1 MGIKDN
7 AIVYMSG
14 KTWQYS
20 KGNRQTVILFVAMFV
35 IANLI
40 HALEP
45 LIIALIVNTIQAEG
59 ITQSNLNYLLLLT
72 SLVVARSIGFW
83 IFHGPARVMELKNS
97 FFVESQYKRFLLNGT
112 LHLPLEWHADHH
124 SGDTIDRINKASQAL
139 FEFSGEIFII
149 IENAV
154 RFATAYAALVY
165 FNLASSY
172 IVLIFTAIAVAAIH
186 LFDKTL
192 RKRWRTLSRAE
203 NRISAKIFD
212 VISNITTV
220 IILRVEHLLSKEIF
234 KSIIGP
240 FGFFTKTQKINET
253 KWFLVSTCAAGMMAG
268 VIGTYITSSFHSGSA
283 IMIGTIFALYQYVT
297 RISDIFYELAWRYSN
312 IVRNKT
318 RVENGEEIALNFK
331 KKGPAGRRL
340 QGTWQKLQINKLS
353 FSYQDK
359 QEGELHLDHISFSIQ
374 HGQKIALIGESGSGK
389 TTFLKLIRALYK
401 PRHAEV
407 MLDGKRVPQG
417 LDGISEEVTLLPQEP
432 ELFNTTIRNNIT
444 MGVSH
449 PDRMVKKFTDMAVFT
464 KIVERLHKGLDT
476 NILEKGV
483 NLSGGEKQRLAL
495 ARGLLA
501 AYDKPILLLDEP
513 TSSVDARTET
523 QIYDNIFS
531 SFADKSII
539 SSIHRLHLLN
549 RFDQIYMFDKG
560 RIIAKG
566 TLGDLKRTC
575 PRFRELWKKY
585 HQKKRL

>member
-1 MGIKDN
+1 MSIKDN
-7 AIVYMSG
+7 SIIYMIG

-20 KGNRQTVILFVAMFV
+20 KGNRQRVVMFVAMFV

-72 SLVVARSIGFW
+72 SLVVVRSVGFW

-124 SGDTIDRINKASQAL
+124 SGDTIDRINKAAQAL

-149 IENAV
+149 IENTV

-172 IVLIFTAIAVAAIH
+172 IVLIFTAIAVATIH
-186 LFDKTL
+186 LFDKIL
-192 RKRWRTLSRAE
+192 RKRWRILSRAE

-253 KWFLVSTCAAGMMAG
+253 KWFLVSMCAAGMMAF
-268 VIGTYITSSFHSGSA
+268 VIGTYITASFRSGSS

-318 RVENGEEIALNFK
+318 RVDNGEEIALNFQ

-340 QGTWQKLQINKLS
+340 QGAWHKLQITNLS
-353 FSYQDK
+353 FSYQNK
-359 QEGELHLDHISFSIQ
+359 QEGELHLDNISFSIQ

-407 MLDGKRVPQG
+407 SLDGKGVPLG
-417 LDGISEEVTLLPQEP
+417 LDGISEDVTLLPQEP

-444 MGVSH
+444 LGVSH
-449 PDRMVKKFTDMAVFT
+449 TDSMVKRYTDMAVFT
-464 KIVERLHKGLDT
+464 KVVARLPRRLDT

-501 AYDKPILLLDEP
+501 AHDKPILLLDEP

-531 SFADKSII
+531 SFADKSIV

-560 RIIAKG
+560 RLCAETSCRG
-566 TLGDLKRTC
+566 
-575 PRFRELWKKY
+575 
-585 HQKKRL
+585 